1 MFLMALTDS
10 DADAVAVVR
19 EAESVVVEALFDDV
33 VRALTAT
40 EVAAAPNSAQPA
52 AIAGGA
58 SYYPQARDD
67 RTTAFFWAR
76 SPPLVERD

>member
-1 MFLMALTDS
+1 VFLMALTDS

-19 EAESVVVEALFDDV
+19 EAEAIVLEALFDDV
-33 VRALTAT
+33 ARVLTAT
-40 EVAAAPNSAQPA
+40 ELAASPPSALPTAVAV
-52 AIAGGA
+52 GA
-58 SYYPQARDD
+58 SYYAHARDD